1 VTVPATDLLYGFERL
16 SQDEEQR
23 GKERLRAIHARMDN
37 RGQTLFDRH
46 YQAEGSRWEFLR
58 QVKQGLNTGEP
69 FKSEGNIPRIVCR
82 HCIGY
87 PVRGITKA
95 CAKRVILVR
104 TEGMLK
110 DRCTRCAEGSR
121 KAKLPV
127 EKGGKGKERDL
138 GMPSAQ
144 YE

>member
-1 VTVPATDLLYGFERL
+1 MTVPATDVLHGSERL
-16 SQDEEQR
+16 SQDGEARE
-23 GKERLRAIHARMDN
+23 KERLGDIHARMDN

-46 YQAEGSRWEFLR
+46 NQAGGSRWEFLR
-58 QVKQGLNTGEP
+58 QVEQGLNTGEP
-69 FKSEGNIPRIVCR
+69 FKSEGTIPHIVCR

-110 DRCTRCAEGSR
+110 DRCTRCAEGNR

-127 EKGGKGKERDL
+127 EKGAEGRERDL
-138 GMPSAQ
+138 GTPSI
-144 YE
+144 